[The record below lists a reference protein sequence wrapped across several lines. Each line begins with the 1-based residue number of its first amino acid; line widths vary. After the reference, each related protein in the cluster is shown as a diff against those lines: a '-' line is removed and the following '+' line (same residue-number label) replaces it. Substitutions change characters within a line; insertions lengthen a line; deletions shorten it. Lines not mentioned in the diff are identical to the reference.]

1 MTVSEQRLA
10 RDLPCERDPV
20 VEAYK
25 KDIDR
30 SLLRERL
37 KRTPAERIA
46 DLVALAR
53 MADELRGA
61 KAGRGTRP

>member
-1 MTVSEQRLA
+1 
-10 RDLPCERDPV
+10 